1 MSDGKGC
8 TGSILFSF
16 MLGGL
21 VGAGLTLL
29 FAPMTGQET
38 RDRITDFKDD
48 FKDKTDDL
56 LHDTKDKVS
65 SSYLKGKD
73 YLKDK
78 RSVLTSAIETGKE
91 AYEKEKDR
99 LSKDT

>member
-1 MSDGKGC
+1 MSNGKGC

-29 FAPMTGQET
+29 FAPMSGEDA
-38 RDRITDFKDD
+38 RDRITGFKDD
-48 FKDKTDDL
+48 VKDKADEL
-56 LHDTKDKVS
+56 IHETKDKVS

-78 RSVLTSAIETGKE
+78 QSILTSAIDSGKE
-91 AYEKEKDR
+91 AYEKEKNK
-99 LSKDT
+99 LSKSS